1 MSAMETVNWQ
11 GYSSVEGRV
20 NSEPDSGPRNW
31 GIVGDSAAMQTVL
44 ENVTI
49 VAGTDSTV
57 LVHGETG
64 SGKELIARAIHQQSH
79 RQNGRFVKVNCA
91 AIPRDLLESEM
102 FGHEKGA
109 FTGAVAQ
116 KIGRFELAHGG
127 TLFLDEVGDMPLEL
141 QPKLLRVL
149 QEQEFEKLGSI
160 RTQKV
165 DVRVVAATNRD
176 LVQLC
181 AEGKFREDLYYRLNV
196 FPIELPPLRERPED
210 IPRLAKHFVELIAT
224 RMHKRVDSIP
234 AEVMETLI
242 TYDWPGNVREL
253 QNFMERSVILA
264 KGTVLR
270 PPLIDLR
277 PKRARPRP
285 VLRQGT
291 LQEVEREHILQVL
304 RASNWVIG
312 GPNGAAVR
320 LGLKRTTLAYR
331 IQKLGISCRP
341 S

>member
-1 MSAMETVNWQ
+1 MSAMESLDWQ
-11 GYSSVEGRV
+11 GYSMLEERV
-20 NSEPDSGPRNW
+20 NSEPSPSSGMW

-44 ENVTI
+44 ENVRI
-49 VAGTDSTV
+49 VAATDTTV
-57 LVHGETG
+57 LIHGETG
-64 SGKELIARAIHQQSH
+64 SGKELIARAIHRQSH
-79 RQNGRFVKVNCA
+79 RRNGRFVKVNCA

-116 KIGRFELAHGG
+116 KIGRFELADGG

-181 AEGKFREDLYYRLNV
+181 PEGKFREDLYYRLNV
-196 FPIELPPLRERPED
+196 FPINLPPLRERPED
-210 IPRLAKHFVELIAT
+210 IPPLAKHFVELNAA

-270 PPLIDLR
+270 PPLSDLR
-277 PKRARPRP
+277 PRRAQRMP
-285 VLRQGT
+285 VLRHGT

-331 IQKLGISCRP
+331 IHKLGISCRP

>member
-1 MSAMETVNWQ
+1 MAAAESLNWQAYAMSARRA
-11 GYSSVEGRV
+11 S
-20 NSEPDSGPRNW
+20 SEPVLSAELG
-31 GIVGDSAAMQTVL
+31 GIVSDSNAMELVMENVSIVAATDTTVL
-44 ENVTI
+44 I
-49 VAGTDSTV
+49 
-57 LVHGETG
+57 HGETG
-64 SGKELIARAIHQQSH
+64 SGKELIARAIYRQSH
-79 RQNGRFVKVNCA
+79 RRNNNFVKVNCA

-116 KIGRFELAHGG
+116 KIGRFELANGG

-141 QPKLLRVL
+141 QAKLLRVL

-176 LVQLC
+176 LAQLC

-196 FPIELPPLRERPED
+196 FPIEIPPLRERPED
-210 IPRLAKHFVELIAT
+210 IPPLAKHFVEVIAA
-224 RMHKRVDSIP
+224 RMHKHVDSIP
-234 AEVMETLI
+234 AEAMEALI
-242 TYDWPGNVREL
+242 NYHWPGNVREL
-253 QNFMERSVILA
+253 RNFIERSVILA
-264 KGTVLR
+264 KGAVLR
-270 PPLIDLR
+270 PPLNDLK
-277 PKRARPRP
+277 PKRTQPRAVP
-285 VLRQGT
+285 RQGT
-291 LQEVEREHILQVL
+291 LQEIEREHILQVL